1 MTKEDY
7 VYNGAFNRAL
17 FEKYTINIAVKD
29 INNKSKFIRNLRY
42 EKKVIGF
49 KEMYSF
55 MFTLTQTNLDH
66 NMNILM

>member
-29 INNKSKFIRNLRY
+29 INNKSKCIRNLRY